1 MRAISARVIANNKP
15 IFQKAEHHAIL
26 LLSLE
31 HYLHIDIEL
40 SAQQFILTKSPRL
53 IGILASIY
61 YSHIIVGVAFYV
73 YSYTYLPRNRYQA
86 IRRTLALTNAIAF
99 VILSLW
105 RCTPPRLLPS
115 DYGFIDVLHG
125 ENSGSAWT
133 RNKFQLTIAAMPSL
147 HFGNSAFLAF
157 CLVVYSPHGFLR
169 VVALFWPV
177 VMGVTVIAT
186 ANHFVLDMV
195 VGVAVIAS
203 AYYLNRVLLVLLPIE
218 RVLFRLIGLEK
229 PRNAFDGK

>member
-1 MRAISARVIANNKP
+1 M
-15 IFQKAEHHAIL
+15 
-26 LLSLE
+26 
-31 HYLHIDIEL
+31 
-40 SAQQFILTKSPRL
+40 
-53 IGILASIY
+53 
-61 YSHIIVGVAFYV
+61 
-73 YSYTYLPRNRYQA
+73 
-86 IRRTLALTNAIAF
+86 
-99 VILSLW
+99 
-105 RCTPPRLLPS
+105 PPRLLPS

-169 VVALFWPV
+169 VVAPLWPV
-177 VMGVTVIAT
+177 VMGVTVVAT

-195 VGVAVIAS
+195 VGVVVIAS
-203 AYYLNRVLLVLLPIE
+203 AYYLNRVLLVLLPVE

-229 PRNAFDGK
+229 PRDAFDGK